1 MAHATRTLRCALGCL
16 ATLVV
21 AGAAAPAS
29 AAGAVGSVE
38 DGSSNAV
45 VRVEVIDRDA
55 GTRTRSTRAVAWSQ
69 TATMNVALAGHHHDL
84 SITPYA
90 AASGVTVEFNHA
102 RDGEVLADD
111 VHLEGRDRRFV
122 IDDAHTTVV
131 VTIVAV
137 KTTVAAE

>member
-1 MAHATRTLRCALGCL
+1 MAPATRPLRCVLGCL
-16 ATLVV
+16 VTLAT
-21 AGAAAPAS
+21 AGAAVPAS
-29 AAGAVGSVE
+29 AAGGVGTP
-38 DGSSNAV
+38 GGNAV
-45 VRVEVIDRDA
+45 VRVEVIDHDA

-84 SITPYA
+84 SITPYT
-90 AASGVTVEFNHA
+90 AASGVSVEFNHA

-111 VHLEGRDRRFV
+111 LHLEGRDRRFV

>member
-1 MAHATRTLRCALGCL
+1 
-16 ATLVV
+16 
-21 AGAAAPAS
+21 
-29 AAGAVGSVE
+29 
-38 DGSSNAV
+38 V
-45 VRVEVIDRDA
+45 VRVEVIDHDA

-69 TATMNVALAGHHHDL
+69 TATMSVALAGHHHDL
-84 SITPYA
+84 SITPYT
-90 AASGVTVEFNHA
+90 AASGVAVEFNHA

>member
-1 MAHATRTLRCALGCL
+1 MAHATRPLRCVLGCL
-16 ATLVV
+16 VTLLA
-21 AGAAAPAS
+21 AGAAVPAS
-29 AAGAVGSVE
+29 AAGTAATE
-38 DGSSNAV
+38 DRSSNAV
-45 VRVEVIDRDA
+45 VRVEVIDHDA

-84 SITPYA
+84 SITPYT
-90 AASGVTVEFNHA
+90 AASGVSVEFNHA

-111 VHLEGRDRRFV
+111 VHLEARDRRFV

-137 KTTVAAE
+137 KTTVVAE